1 MYSTTI
7 AKVPLQGQGVI
18 TTRAKQ
24 PSLLN
29 ALVHLWKLLKGR
41 VEIMSFYIIC
51 VCVAAKVTLP
61 CDQLL
66 SYQSFQLYLT
76 SQTSMANIWSSLSET
91 LLTLLYHN
99 ILTSPVIEA
108 LWLCRIEELSDDPTS
123 KACVRILSIIMSAKM
138 QPSCKKRCGFVKH

>member
-123 KACVRILSIIMSAKM
+123 KACVRILNIIMSAKT
-138 QPSCKKRCGFVKH
+138 